1 MSTCIQFGELME
13 INIENMDKQFEEF
26 ANDSEIELN
35 ENQKCSIIA
44 ISNGNGFN
52 NLFIN

>member
-1 MSTCIQFGELME
+1 ME

-35 ENQKCSIIA
+35 EGRIVS
-44 ISNGNGFN
+44 G
-52 NLFIN
+52 